1 MRYQERTYI
10 SSPIECIRNK
20 SIYNVSCSSDID
32 IFTPP
37 MFEVTGTTTGN
48 CIYNS
53 IDFSGTPYTTILSAA
68 TSACTISASC
78 FDYSVWRVNVA
89 ENGETVYSG
98 GTGFWTGNTYTGD
111 TPTDIALGNAL
122 NDAFDTLGYQY
133 YYNDLLYNI
142 KKPYGASGLT
152 VSLCVDLYFFDDGAF
167 CTGGT
172 CSNVCTD
179 IGNTT
184 YPTLNSGSTGVYVI
198 DRVTG
203 GTEFD
208 FAFVFPSSQFSGFTS
223 SRNLKFR
230 YEVYKYFE
238 PSGNFRKP
246 VLYNAGYFDKDDIIL
261 DKGSDYVLYQKIPY
275 SSLNLDGD
283 YLIKGY
289 FLGDVLT
296 DYGKRLGQTIDT
308 SEYKFGSDNRY
319 YNRLSGRDWYF
330 SANYKAETPII
341 SLSTPTNSELGTLRV
356 ISEYISC
363 QSATTATTICNTGT
377 TYVLG
382 SDINGDVLISLNGE
396 VLSADIDYTLSSSTL
411 SNGQFVRTVEL
422 FTGTTTGDVLTYA
435 YVTNGDA
442 NNFRYET
449 IDIDS
454 PIVSGITGGQG
465 DNVVYY
471 NTTTG
476 KYELYTELT
485 PTSNNNIYIT
495 INGATLANNIDY
507 YRSTSNQKR
516 IILQGAIFSGD
527 VINIYYNSLANVADD
542 IYTATHTINWTIDNA
557 PQAING
563 FFTVEVSNFKSLSA
577 ITQSATTNYV
587 VNQQNYTSNLTFSG
601 DVNTVQYYRIK
612 NTKEYRTMCGDK
624 IISEAY
630 SEIIPITIR
639 FNSINSY

>member
-78 FDYSVWRVNVA
+78 FDYSVWRVNIA

-122 NDAFDTLGYQY
+122 NGAFDTLGYQY

-172 CSNVCTD
+172 CSNVCTG
-179 IGNTT
+179 IGSTT

-208 FAFVFPSSQFSGFTS
+208 FAFVFPSSQFSGFTND
-223 SRNLKFR
+223 RDLKFR

-238 PSGNFRKP
+238 PAGNFRKP
-246 VLYNAGYFDKDDIIL
+246 VLYNAGYFDKDDFSI
-261 DKGSDYVLYQKIPY
+261 DKHGDYVLNQKIPY
-275 SSLNLDGD
+275 NSLSLDGD

-308 SEYKFGSDNRY
+308 SEYKFGSDSRY

-330 SANYKAETPII
+330 SANYKAETPNIR
-341 SLSTPTNSELGTLRV
+341 LSAPTNSQLGALRV
-356 ISEYISC
+356 VSEYISC

-396 VLSADIDYTLSSSTL
+396 VLSVNVDYTLSSSTSVSGRL
-411 SNGQFVRTVEL
+411 VRVVEL

-435 YVTNGDA
+435 YVLNGDS

-449 IDIDS
+449 IDIDF
-454 PIVSGITGGQG
+454 PIVSGVTGGQG
-465 DNVVYY
+465 DNNVYY
-471 NTTTG
+471 NTTKN
-476 KYELYTELT
+476 KYELYTEITATLGT
-485 PTSNNNIYIT
+485 DVYVT

-507 YRSTSNQKR
+507 YRSTSDPKR
-516 IILQGAIFSGD
+516 IILEGAIFSGD
-527 VINIYYNSLANVADD
+527 IINIYYNSLANVADD
-542 IYTATHTINWTIDNA
+542 IYTATHAINWGITYP
-557 PQAING
+557 PQAVNG
-563 FFTVEVSNFKSLSA
+563 LFTVELSNFKSFSA
-577 ITQSATTNYV
+577 ITQSATTDYV
-587 VNQQNYTSNLTFSG
+587 INQQDYSANLTFSG

>member
-1 MRYQERTYI
+1 
-10 SSPIECIRNK
+10 
-20 SIYNVSCSSDID
+20 
-32 IFTPP
+32 

-48 CIYNS
+48 CVYNS
-53 IDFSGTPYTTILSAA
+53 IEFSGTPYTTILSAA

-78 FDYSVWRVNVA
+78 FDYSVWRVNVS

-98 GTGFWTGNTYTGD
+98 GTGFWTGTTYTGD
-111 TPTDIALGNAL
+111 TPTDVALVNEL
-122 NDAFDTLGYQY
+122 NDTFDILGYEY
-133 YYNDLLYNI
+133 YRDDFLYNI

-172 CSNVCTD
+172 CSNVCTG
-179 IGNTT
+179 IGSTT

-208 FAFVFPSSQFSGFTS
+208 FAFVFPSSQFSGFTND
-223 SRNLKFR
+223 RNLNFR
-230 YEVYKYFE
+230 YEIYKFFE
-238 PSGNFRKP
+238 SSGNFRKP
-246 VLYNAGYFDKDDIIL
+246 VLYNAGYFDKDNFSVV
-261 DKGSDYVLYQKIPY
+261 KGGDYVLNQKIPY
-275 SSLNLDGD
+275 NSLNLDGD

-308 SEYKFGSDNRY
+308 SEYKFGSDNKY
-319 YNRLSGRDWYF
+319 YNRLSFRDWYF
-330 SANYKAETPII
+330 SANYKADTPII
-341 SLSTPTNSELGTLRV
+341 GLTAPTTSELGTLRV
-356 ISEYISC
+356 ISNYISC
-363 QSATTATTICNTGT
+363 QSASTATTICNTGT
-377 TYVLG
+377 TYILG
-382 SDINGDVLISLNGE
+382 SDINGDVLVSLNGE
-396 VLSADIDYTLSSSTL
+396 VLSVDVDYTLSASTNL
-411 SNGQFVRTVEL
+411 EGEPVKIIEL

-435 YVTNGDA
+435 FVTNGDA

-449 IDIDS
+449 IDIDF
-454 PIVSGITGGQG
+454 PIVSGVTGGQG
-465 DNVVYY
+465 DNNVYY
-471 NTTTG
+471 NTT
-476 KYELYTELT
+476 KNKFELYTEIT
-485 PTSNNNIYIT
+485 PVSGNDIYIT
-495 INGATLANNIDY
+495 INGATLANDIDY
-507 YRSTSNQKR
+507 YQSISDPKR
-516 IILQGAIFSGD
+516 IILEGAIFSGD
-527 VINIYYNSLANVADD
+527 VINIYYNSLANISDD
-542 IYTATHTINWTIDNA
+542 IFDSSHIITWSVDNA
-557 PQAING
+557 PQAVNG

-577 ITQSATTNYV
+577 ITQSATTDYV
-587 VNQQNYTSNLTFSG
+587 VNQNDYRANLTFSG